1 MAMREMEELA
11 EAWALL
17 LVAVDEA
24 RLAWA
29 TVEALL
35 QPVAVMAAEV
45 LVPRRWQTTVLV
57 YELAGDRVVSSNG
70 DSIICRCCPSA
81 RLEK

>member
-17 LVAVDEA
+17 LVAVEVA

-29 TVEALL
+29 TAEALS

-45 LVPRRWQTTVLV
+45 LVPRRWQTTVLL

-70 DSIICRCCPSA
+70 ESICRCCPSA
-81 RLEK
+81 LLGK